1 MLEEKDLRT
10 FRVIFLCLI
19 TATIC
24 LISTERA
31 AFAAE
36 IVDQSN
42 LPEWAGGWTHINPDP
57 NGQARMWQTFPPDYS
72 NITAVEIDI
81 LTVNPGDFNDIITVE
96 IAKDGKILAS
106 TERNVEYGFEGL
118 LRFEFDE
125 TVPVIPGEL
134 YELKVHD
141 TGLTRFGWK
150 YASNTYDA
158 GTRYV
163 SASERPGTDWF
174 FRTYSQK
181 PRIIYVDNDAA
192 GANNGTSW
200 DNAYTFLQDALIDA
214 NDSEK
219 PVEIRVAQGTYKP
232 NQGIFPII
240 PAGVGGRTNE
250 PYPAQ
255 YPADLGNK
263 ASFNLINDVTIKG
276 GYAGLWESDPNV
288 RGIELYE
295 TILSGDLNGDDIEV
309 NDPCDLFDVPDRYD
323 NSNTVVTGSN
333 IDETAVLDGFT
344 ITGGHSMVIPN
355 GGPAGGGGMWI
366 ISGSPMLI
374 NCTFA
379 ENAVH
384 GEGAGLLAQDGSS
397 PTLVNCTLARNAAV
411 TGGGMSNWRNGSPL
425 LVDCR
430 FDGNYA
436 RFRGGGM
443 YNYESDAKLTNCT
456 FTNNSSVGSGA
467 GMSGKKSNL
476 VLNSCTF
483 TENTGGHGA
492 GIFSEDKST
501 LALTSCTFRNNST
514 EGLFGGGMCN
524 EDANN
529 LMLANCTFSGN
540 SAKRDGGGIFNRR
553 STSTLINCIF
563 SGNKASGGP
572 ANDSSCAG
580 LYAFGD
586 TTLINCT
593 FCGNWAQQGHA
604 IFKYS
609 SSDLR
614 LTNCILWD
622 GGSEIFQKSGME
634 PDVVY
639 SNIQGGWEGDGNID
653 ADPLFADSGHWADI
667 NDPNIIVDPN
677 DSNAVW
683 VEGDYHLK
691 SQARRWDPVSE
702 SWIVDD
708 VTSPCIDAG
717 DPNMPVGDEPEPNGG
732 RINMGAYGGTAEA
745 SKSYLEERI
754 QSLK

>member
-1 MLEEKDLRT
+1 MTMASNLRVW
-10 FRVIFLCLI
+10 RLIPLLLIVVIFCP
-19 TATIC
+19 
-24 LISTERA
+24 
-31 AFAAE
+31 FA
-36 IVDQSN
+36 
-42 LPEWAGGWTHINPDP
+42 
-57 NGQARMWQTFPPDYS
+57 YS
-72 NITAVEIDI
+72 
-81 LTVNPGDFNDIITVE
+81 
-96 IAKDGKILAS
+96 
-106 TERNVEYGFEGL
+106 
-118 LRFEFDE
+118 
-125 TVPVIPGEL
+125 
-134 YELKVHD
+134 KV
-141 TGLTRFGWK
+141 
-150 YASNTYDA
+150 
-158 GTRYV
+158 
-163 SASERPGTDWF
+163 
-174 FRTYSQK
+174 
-181 PRIIYVDNDAA
+181 IYVDDDAVGLND
-192 GANNGTSW
+192 GSSW
-200 DNAYTFLQDALIDA
+200 NNAYTFLQDALIDA
-214 NDSEK
+214 NDLEK

-240 PAGVGGRTNE
+240 PAGVGGRSNE
-250 PYPAQ
+250 PYPAK

-288 RGIELYE
+288 REIELYE

-355 GGPAGGGGMWI
+355 GSPAGGGGMWI

-443 YNYESDAKLTNCT
+443 YNYESDAKLINCT
-456 FTNNSSVGSGA
+456 FSNNSSVGSGA

-524 EDANN
+524 EDAND

-553 STSTLINCIF
+553 STSTLINCVF
-563 SGNKASGGP
+563 SGNKASGGS
-572 ANDSSCAG
+572 ANDSGCAG

-622 GGSEIFQKSGME
+622 GGSEIFQKSGVE

-653 ADPLFADSGHWADI
+653 ADPLFADFGHWASV
-667 NDPNIIVDPN
+667 NDPDIVIEPN
-677 DSNAVW
+677 HPDAIW
-683 VEGDYHLK
+683 IDGDYHLK
-691 SQARRWDPVSE
+691 SQAGRWDPASE
-702 SWIVDD
+702 NWIQDD
-708 VTSPCIDAG
+708 ATSPCIDAG
-717 DPNMPVGDEPEPNGG
+717 DPNSPIGHEPFPNGG
-732 RINMGAYGGTAEA
+732 IINMGAYGGTAQA
-745 SKSYLEERI
+745 SKSLHGKIIYILMPGQSMVI
-754 QSLK
+754 QTGGIAGVDGTYILSGQFQLTIDFGAGKARFSKVEAIATDHSEPVRKLDPNDFFNL